1 MRHATAS
8 ADGPWNG
15 LFPGGGHYILG
26 HFLARFWL
34 LSSSVMRTIWKG
46 HLSFGL
52 ISVPVGLYAALEAS
66 ERVSFRLLHRKDL
79 SPIEYKKYCARE
91 DVEVSND
98 EIVKGYEVEKNKFAV
113 VEKEELEKMQEEAG
127 GGSDDHTI
135 EVLEFVELASINPL
149 SFEKPY
155 YLAPEKGGDKPYAV
169 LRDALLEERKVGIVR
184 MTIRTR
190 PQLGVLIPSS
200 NALAVEVI
208 RPFEELRDTAEL
220 KLPESAK
227 KSAEIKMAKLLI
239 DQLTTEWDPQ
249 EHPDEYRETLTK
261 LLSSKRKHTV
271 AISRADTNV
280 VDLMDALKKS
290 VARTKSKPKKAAKA
304 GAA

>member
-1 MRHATAS
+1 
-8 ADGPWNG
+8 
-15 LFPGGGHYILG
+15 
-26 HFLARFWL
+26 
-34 LSSSVMRTIWKG
+34 MRTIWKG

-79 SPIEYKKYCARE
+79 SPIEYKKYCAKE

-98 EIVKGYEVEKNKFAV
+98 DIVKGYEVEKNKFAV
-113 VEKEELEKMQEEAG
+113 VEKEELDEMKEKAG
-127 GGSDDHTI
+127 GNGEDRTI

-169 LRDALLEERKVGIVR
+169 LRDALLEEKKVGIVR
-184 MTIRTR
+184 LTVRQR
-190 PQLGVLIPSS
+190 PQLGALIPSTD
-200 NALAVEVI
+200 ALAIEVI
-208 RPFEELRDTAEL
+208 RPFEEIRDVSEL
-220 KLPESAK
+220 KLPQSAR

-239 DQLTTEWDPQ
+239 DQMTTEWDPQ
-249 EHPDEYRETLTK
+249 EHPDEYRDTLTK
-261 LLSSKRKHTV
+261 LLASKKKFAVTKPRE
-271 AISRADTNV
+271 AENV
-280 VDLMDALKKS
+280 VDLMEALKKS
-290 VARTKSKPKKAAKA
+290 VSVSRTKAKPKKAAKA

>member
-1 MRHATAS
+1 
-8 ADGPWNG
+8 
-15 LFPGGGHYILG
+15 
-26 HFLARFWL
+26 
-34 LSSSVMRTIWKG
+34 MRTIWKG

-98 EIVKGYEVEKNKFAV
+98 EIVKGYEVEKNRFAV
-113 VEKEELEKMQEEAG
+113 VEKEELDKMKEEAG
-127 GGSDDHTI
+127 GGDDHSI

-149 SFEKPY
+149 SIEKPY

-184 MTIRTR
+184 MSIRTR
-190 PQLGVLIPSS
+190 PQLGALIPSAT
-200 NALAVEVI
+200 ALSIAVL
-208 RPFEELRDTAEL
+208 RPFEELRDPSEL
-220 KLPESAK
+220 RLPDSAR

-239 DQLTTEWDPQ
+239 DQMTTEWDPQ

-261 LLSSKRKHTV
+261 LLSSKRKFTV
-271 AISRADTNV
+271 AKPRDEENV
-280 VDLMDALKKS
+280 VDLMEALKKS
-290 VARTKSKPKKAAKA
+290 VAKSKGKPKKAAKA

>member
-1 MRHATAS
+1 
-8 ADGPWNG
+8 
-15 LFPGGGHYILG
+15 
-26 HFLARFWL
+26 
-34 LSSSVMRTIWKG
+34 MRTIWKG

-66 ERVSFRLLHRKDL
+66 ERVSFRLLHRKDH
-79 SPIEYKKYCARE
+79 SPIEYRKYCSTE
-91 DVEVSND
+91 GVEVPND
-98 EIVKGYEVEKNKFAV
+98 EIVKGYEVEKNRFSI

-184 MTIRTR
+184 LTIRAR

-220 KLPESAK
+220 KLPDSAR

-249 EHPDEYRETLTK
+249 EHPDEYRATLTK
-261 LLSSKRKHTV
+261 LLSSKRKFTV
-271 AISRADTNV
+271 AASRNEPNV

-290 VARTKSKPKKAAKA
+290 VARTKGKPKKAAKA